1 MEKVTRFTKGPW
13 KQEAAHIQNDQLDK
27 NENYRR
33 ILSGDEYYNS
43 ENPNG
48 FGLVGYI
55 TEANARLIAEAPVI
69 YELLEKFCVEC
80 NKHNLEFFAPEYEE
94 AMTIFQRIN
103 KE

>member
-1 MEKVTRFTKGPW
+1 MMENKFTPGKWIAEIEPYDPNRKYGFDIKGTTDP
-13 KQEAAHIQNDQLDK
+13 DK
-27 NENYRR
+27 YEWIATVNQQFEGYEN
-33 ILSGDEYYNS
+33 G
-43 ENPNG
+43 
-48 FGLVGYI
+48 V
-55 TEANARLIAEAPVI
+55 ANARLIAEAPAM